1 MHISVE
7 PSDDHAVLHLRG
19 EFDTY
24 YVPLLQQEIDALAKA
39 GIQRVVLNMRLVK
52 FINSTALGAIIKASK
67 QLTQKGGRLVIS
79 RPSSFCR
86 DIIEKVGL
94 DRAVPVFESDEEAV
108 KSLTQSAG
116 AGKAQS
122 SSFEE
127 EPSNVIFAAV
137 DNRRIEHFLS
147 ESKIVVKTPLSP
159 GSQTTGWSG
168 VGRMAA
174 LDSTGIRF
182 TWSGGNSGLSPFA
195 MAQLLAIG
203 TEWKLKFRLGMLHK
217 GHCEAV
223 CTIREVEERSDGV
236 KVGAKFT
243 TIDQATKDAID
254 RYASDMAFL
263 KDELRKATDR

>member
-24 YVPLLQQEIDALAKA
+24 YVPLLQQEIEALGKA
-39 GIQRVVLNMRLVK
+39 GITRVVLNLRLVK
-52 FINSTALGAIIKASK
+52 FINSTALGAMIKASK
-67 QLTQKGGRLVIS
+67 QLTQKGGRLAIS

-94 DRAVPVFESDEEAV
+94 DRAVPVFETDEEAV
-108 KSLTQSAG
+108 KSLGASAG
-116 AGKAQS
+116 AQKAATG
-122 SSFEE
+122 SFEE
-127 EPSNVIFAAV
+127 EPSSVIFAAV
-137 DNRRIEHFLS
+137 DNKRIEHFLS
-147 ESKIVVKTPLSP
+147 ESKILVKAPLS
-159 GSQTTGWSG
+159 GAQSTGWSG
-168 VGRMAA
+168 IGRMAA
-174 LDSTGIRF
+174 LDSTGMRF

-203 TEWKLKFRLGMLHK
+203 TEWKVKFRLGMLHK
-217 GHCEAV
+217 GYCEAV
-223 CTIREVEERSDGV
+223 CTVREVEERSDGV

-243 TIDQATKDAID
+243 QIDQATKDAID